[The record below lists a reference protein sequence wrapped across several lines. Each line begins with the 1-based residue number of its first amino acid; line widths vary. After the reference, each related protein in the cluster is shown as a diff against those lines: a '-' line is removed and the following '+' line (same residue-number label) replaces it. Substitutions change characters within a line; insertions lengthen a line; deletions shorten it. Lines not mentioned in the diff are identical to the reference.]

1 MGSVTYFGNSV
12 ILQEK
17 KKKVIKKLKQNK
29 SSFPLDDP
37 RSSAIWDTT
46 VQLSCMRS
54 LLLIAHVFI
63 KTGNSIAYFFCVFTN
78 I

>member
-37 RSSAIWDTT
+37 W
-46 VQLSCMRS
+46 
-54 LLLIAHVFI
+54 
-63 KTGNSIAYFFCVFTN
+63 
-78 I
+78 